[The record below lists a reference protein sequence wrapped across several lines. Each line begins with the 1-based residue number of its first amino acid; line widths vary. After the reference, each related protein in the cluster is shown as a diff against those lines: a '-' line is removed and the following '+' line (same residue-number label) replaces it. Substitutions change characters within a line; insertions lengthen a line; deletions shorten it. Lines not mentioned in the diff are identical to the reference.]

1 MKTSLKTIVC
11 RALDDQDVQ
20 GNLKV
25 EVAKVS
31 PQAYNVQ
38 ITVDGQ
44 YLDDV
49 DEMYIYDIIADTD
62 YCDCDINIEVVDVT
76 DAQDK
81 LDYVNEL
88 SDDFDTEERPE
99 DSNKSDGELMAEAD
113 DLRVFDINEDT
124 EDYEYDD
131 DEEDYFDDS
140 SDDSDYAVTW
150 SDLEEFEKEF
160 GEKYE

>member
-38 ITVDGQ
+38 IMVEGQ

-62 YCDCDINIEVVDVT
+62 YCDFDINIEVVDVADT
-76 DAQDK
+76 QDK
-81 LDYVNEL
+81 LDYVNEM
-88 SDDFDTEERPE
+88 SGDFDTEERPE

-113 DLRVFDINEDT
+113 DLHVFDINEDT

-131 DEEDYFDDS
+131 EEEYFDES
-140 SDDSDYAVTW
+140 SDDSDYEVTW
-150 SDLEEFEKEF
+150 SDLEDFEKEF
-160 GEKYE
+160 GEDYE